1 MIILIL
7 LSIPLLDGATWFSS
21 VSIYQQAQSSMI
33 YFAQNHPSQYQT
45 NANLFVSKATTTFL
59 NPLLYFRITTGTV
72 SDSFP
77 DNYIAYAG
85 SVSHILANTRS
96 DDIELV

>member
-21 VSIYQQAQSSMI
+21 VTIYQQAQNSLI
-33 YFAQNHPSQYQT
+33 YFAKNYPSQYQI
-45 NANLFVSKATTTFL
+45 NANLFVTKGTTSFL
-59 NPLLYFRITTGTV
+59 NPLLYFNIKAGTI

-77 DNYIAYAG
+77 DNYATYTG
-85 SVSHILANTRS
+85 SINNILANTRS
-96 DDIELV
+96 DDI